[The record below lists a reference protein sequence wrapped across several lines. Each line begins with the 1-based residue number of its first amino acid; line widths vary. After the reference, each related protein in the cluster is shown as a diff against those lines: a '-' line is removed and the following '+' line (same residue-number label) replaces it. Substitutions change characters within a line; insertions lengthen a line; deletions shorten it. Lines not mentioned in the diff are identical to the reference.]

1 MSSILLA
8 PKNGQ
13 YLNPTSSS
21 GSSAEYYKIVEK
33 VREAKIHILESLT
46 WKYSMYIYLFSSKD
60 ISEFEDRVEEIRDA
74 LIEGNAAL
82 SKEDLK
88 TLHQVIAKL
97 DLFHLQAIARL
108 LGPLLESK
116 LYSQDA
122 ASMIRILLKCKEA
135 EVRYAALEAISF
147 ALGEVQIAEEILA
160 EAKNLLKNEESTF
173 VRKYLESL

>member
-1 MSSILLA
+1 MSTLVA

-21 GSSAEYYKIVEK
+21 GSSVEHYKIVEK
-33 VREAKIHILESLT
+33 AREAKIHILESQVWQHT
-46 WKYSMYIYLFSSKD
+46 TSIYLFSSAD

-74 LIEGNAAL
+74 LIEGHAVL

-88 TLHQVIAKL
+88 ILHQVIAKL
-97 DLFHLQAIARL
+97 NLFCLEAIIRL
-108 LGPLLESK
+108 LAPLLESK

-122 ASMIRILLKCKEA
+122 ASMIRILLKHAEP

-173 VRKYLESL
+173 VREYLESL

>member
-1 MSSILLA
+1 MSTLLA
-8 PKNGQ
+8 RNNGQ

-21 GSSAEYYKIVEK
+21 GSSPEHYKIVK
-33 VREAKIHILESLT
+33 TARSANLHRLEST
-46 WKYSMYIYLFSSKD
+46 IWKYSTSMYLFSTTD

-74 LIEGNAAL
+74 LIEGHATL

-88 TLHQVIAKL
+88 ILHQVIARL
-97 DLFHLQAIARL
+97 DLFRLQAIARL
-108 LGPLLESK
+108 LAPLLENK
-116 LYSQDA
+116 LCSQDA
-122 ASMIRILLKCKEA
+122 AAIIKILLKNAEA

-173 VRKYLESL
+173 VREYLESL

>member
-1 MSSILLA
+1 MSILLA

-13 YLNPTSSS
+13 YLNLTFSS
-21 GSSAEYYKIVEK
+21 GSSPEYYKIVEK
-33 VREAKIHILESLT
+33 ATEAKIHVLESLV
-46 WKYSMYIYLFSSKD
+46 WKYSTSMYLFSSAD

-74 LIEGNAAL
+74 LIEGHTVL

-88 TLHQVIAKL
+88 TLHQLIAKL
-97 DLFHLQAIARL
+97 DLFRLQAIARL

-122 ASMIRILLKCKEA
+122 ASMIRILLKHAEA

-160 EAKNLLKNEESTF
+160 EVKNLLKNEESTF
-173 VRKYLESL
+173 VREYLESL